1 MTAVLHRLDMAEPGE
16 QVDVPEL
23 LEGPGL
29 HQVGAGAAILFRQRL
44 HGLEKF
50 VDGAFLRL
58 FIYSQLA
65 RLVYQILVR
74 PDG

>member
-1 MTAVLHRLDMAEPGE
+1 MTTVLHRLDVAEAGE
-16 QVDVPEL
+16 QVDIWKL
-23 LEGPGL
+23 LQGPGL
-29 HQVGAGAAILFRQRL
+29 HQVGVGAAILFRQRL

-58 FIYSQLA
+58 FIYSRLA

-74 PDG
+74 P